1 MKGRIDPKSFLGC
14 VYGPQGSGKTL
25 GALRAFPTGVFV
37 ATPGAL
43 TTQQWLGIE
52 VKSLEAKG
60 VIEATKIVRAAAK
73 KQFPAVVFD
82 DFNLQIDYEIRRIR
96 GIKTGWAQWNE
107 LADLIMDFRDACLE
121 CPSLIFLTMHERP
134 PVIKEKKGSM
144 VTVPG
149 QPLVPGY
156 DLTNKFPSY
165 FSYLAHVVPSDEA
178 GWPFLLNTM
187 ASVDWLAKDR
197 TAIGLPGKVPMNF
210 GEALR
215 VAGMDLP
222 RPVGMEWM
230 EDAVEKIAC
239 EALPVLKSKEELRV
253 FLKASAKDLSK
264 KVDNNRHVRWTIA
277 DALDRAY
284 LKQAETD
291 MVESFIDFMA
301 TDTEVQDDF

>member
-1 MKGRIDPKSFLGC
+1 M
-14 VYGPQGSGKTL
+14 
-25 GALRAFPTGVFV
+25 
-37 ATPGAL
+37 
-43 TTQQWLGIE
+43 
-52 VKSLEAKG
+52 
-60 VIEATKIVRAAAK
+60 
-73 KQFPAVVFD
+73 
-82 DFNLQIDYEIRRIR
+82 
-96 GIKTGWAQWNE
+96 NE

-134 PVIKEKKGSM
+134 PVVKEKKGAS

-165 FSYLAHVVPSDEA
+165 FSYLAHVVPSDEP

-215 VAGMDLP
+215 VAGMVLP
-222 RPVGMEWM
+222 RPEGLEWM
-230 EDAVEKIAC
+230 EAAVEKIAC
-239 EALPVLKSKEELRV
+239 DAVPLLKTNEDLKV
-253 FLKASAKDLSK
+253 FLKESAKELASK
-264 KVDNNRHVRWTIA
+264 IDNNRHVRWTIA

-284 LKQAETD
+284 LKQSETD
-291 MVESFIDFMA
+291 MVDSFIDFMA
-301 TDTEVQDDF
+301 ADAEVEDDF

>member
-121 CPSLIFLTMHERP
+121 CPSLIFLTMH
-134 PVIKEKKGSM
+134 
-144 VTVPG
+144 
-149 QPLVPGY
+149 Y

-165 FSYLAHVVPSDEA
+165 FSYLAHVVPSDLP

-222 RPVGMEWM
+222 RPEGLEWM
-230 EDAVEKIAC
+230 EAAVEKIAC
-239 EALPVLKSKEELRV
+239 DAVPLLKTNEDLKV
-253 FLKASAKDLSK
+253 FLKESAKELASK
-264 KVDNNRHVRWTIA
+264 IDNNRHVRWTIA

-291 MVESFIDFMA
+291 MVDSFIDFMA
-301 TDTEVQDDF
+301 ADAEVEDDF